1 MGALMKFEWRR
12 RMPAQAWLLMRPGTV
27 WHWALVQD
35 GILQSQGQGE
45 PPANPQAHVALVLPA
60 EACSH
65 FRVPAPPGLKREEWP
80 LLLEDRLLQAP
91 HEVACA
97 CLAREPGYLRLLVVA
112 RQQLDDWRGQCAEW
126 GLQTV
131 RCWAEL
137 QLLPSPE
144 PGCAWQWQR
153 TPGLSLYKGLAEDGQ
168 EHWLAWLDA
177 LGGVPQPPWAG
188 LHKTSLNGNWP
199 TVFAPLATLPGLF
212 ERARK
217 VRSLPAASRQ
227 QQRLLAACLVLATVW
242 GGLWVSQQWR
252 QAQLWRNQV
261 VAVTGEQASPRDAAQ
276 ALKRLR
282 ESVLQQQLRTR
293 QLDDLQARLQTWLR
307 ANPGLR
313 LQAVRFDGQR
323 WHLRLE
329 GEGSAPPWRDMAAA
343 AGATVQVQ
351 EGQVIFDLGAAS

>member
-1 MGALMKFEWRR
+1 MKFEWRR
-12 RMPAQAWLLMRPGTV
+12 RMPAQAWLLVRPGTV

-153 TPGLSLYKGLAEDGQ
+153 TPGLSFYKGLAEDGQ
-168 EHWLAWLDA
+168 EHWLAWPDA

-217 VRSLPAASRQ
+217 VRSLPAASRSGCWQ
-227 QQRLLAACLVLATVW
+227 LAWCWPPFGVAC
-242 GGLWVSQQWR
+242 G
-252 QAQLWRNQV
+252 
-261 VAVTGEQASPRDAAQ
+261 
-276 ALKRLR
+276 
-282 ESVLQQQLRTR
+282 
-293 QLDDLQARLQTWLR
+293 
-307 ANPGLR
+307 
-313 LQAVRFDGQR
+313 
-323 WHLRLE
+323 
-329 GEGSAPPWRDMAAA
+329 
-343 AGATVQVQ
+343 
-351 EGQVIFDLGAAS
+351 